1 MKVSVWTR
9 RALAVRRR
17 AREFSKERASML
29 KDGWELVD
37 DRGGNLW
44 SLNRGSRMGMEIKR
58 VRIAADGQSLW
69 VQIGER
75 A

>member
-1 MKVSVWTR
+1 MKVTDFTR

-17 AREFSKERASML
+17 GRALQAEKSSL
-29 KDGWELVD
+29 PQDGWELVD
-37 DRGGNLW
+37 DRGGQLW
-44 SLNRGSRMGMEIKR
+44 TLNRGVRKGQSIQA

-69 VQIGER
+69 VKIGEQ